1 MATAIQN
8 KFHWNE
14 DRNRWERVDR
24 VQEYKGHEIASVTW
38 HYDDERYWETHR
50 DYRITF
56 PSGRVSCFGI
66 NKRGGNI
73 KSLKEWIDFN
83 IEKNRTEHL

>member
-1 MATAIQN
+1 MATAIEN
-8 KFHWNE
+8 KYQWNE
-14 DRNRWERVDR
+14 DRKRWEKVTR
-24 VQEYKGHEIASVTW
+24 VQEYRGHKIETVSW
-38 HYDDERYWETHR
+38 HYDEIWDEPHR

-56 PSGRVSCFGI
+56 PSGCVSCFHI

-83 IEKNRTEHL
+83 IEHDRKEYL